1 VNIGFR
7 AGWVHFSGRAPDG
20 VNLIRFLADHRPE
33 GADHSYGNGHDQA
46 AGGALKVSIWNRFIE
61 ELGFGS
67 ELQVEE

>member
-1 VNIGFR
+1 
-7 AGWVHFSGRAPDG
+7 